1 MGKQSFHTDDCLE
14 SVVGEYSNLVYRL
27 AVSQTR
33 NRTDAD
39 DVFQEVFLRY
49 IRKDHSFESEEH
61 RKAWFIRV
69 TINCCKSFFSSAWMK
84 RTVPIQD
91 TFVFEMPDEGDLFSE
106 LNKLPPKYR
115 AVIHL
120 FYYEDMTIAEICTAM
135 NKKPSAI
142 KMQLSRARKML
153 KEIFGDDY
161 V

>member
-1 MGKQSFHTDDCLE
+1 MSPGCLE
-14 SVVGEYSNLVYRL
+14 SVVAEYANMVYRL

-33 NRTDAD
+33 NRSDAE

-49 IRKDHSFESEEH
+49 IRKEHSFGSEEH

-69 TINCCKSFFSSAWMK
+69 TINCCKNFFNSAWMK
-84 RTVPIQD
+84 RTVPLQD
-91 TFVFEMPDEGDLFSE
+91 DIVFEMQEENDLFR
-106 LNKLPPKYR
+106 KLQQLPAKYR
-115 AVIHL
+115 IVIHL
-120 FYYEDMTIAEICTAM
+120 FYYEDMKIEDICAAL

-153 KEIFGDDY
+153 KEIIREDHD